1 MWNLSALADKAK
13 EAAARIEAQLDES
26 TGIEGGG
33 GGSSDNI
40 GGGIFGVSKDN
51 STAINGSSQ
60 LNDDLND
67 DDDFFSDTPAVSLP
81 STHAGNVGSWEQTP
95 QKEDNDTS
103 YEQPTATTKLDIIT
117 AKEGDDDFFGDEQPT
132 QQFQSPPQKQV
143 SEEIDFGGDNEN
155 KMRGEDGWDEEVDN
169 INLDDDN
176 EENNEISPV
185 AEEQQYIEEEPQQE
199 ETAVVEKPE
208 EEEHAVKPELKPEP
222 EAEELFVE
230 EPSVVLDHSN
240 NIEEHEAEVSPEDA
254 QNDPAP
260 EPSYKDVE
268 EETENDL
275 VDEPS
280 VDQIN
285 ETQESIYAH
294 EETNTI
300 AQEDDNM
307 LLPEVTPPTDAH
319 TSSAPPSMN
328 DAETQQYLA
337 PTDAQTSSAP
347 PMNDAET
354 QQYLATIAQL
364 ESQLYQREEQLASKS
379 DQITSLTMQYESEN
393 TQLRQVISETKEE
406 AKKRIVRAKDRVE
419 EMQTKLT
426 DAVRRADSAGGSSQE
441 QSDVITA
448 LRAEGEQ
455 LARKQSAME
464 QSVRSAKGE
473 ARELHEKLDIEMD
486 ARQKEETK
494 VKSLEGEV
502 KSLKEDLAS
511 ARKGE
516 TLSKKLEG
524 ELVAAKEESE
534 KQRASN
540 LLLDQQF
547 KELKKEKNT
556 LKKEVE
562 ESRAGAALE
571 LEGESN
577 KLRRE
582 RDDMLGDLESKLR
595 TSDREANVREDALRH
610 EVSELRKRWQDAVR
624 RAEGK
629 PICCCLTISH
639 RTGHFELIKPIFIKL

>member
-307 LLPEVTPPTDAH
+307 LLPEATP
-319 TSSAPPSMN
+319 
-328 DAETQQYLA
+328 
-337 PTDAQTSSAP
+337 PTDAQTSSASP
-347 PMNDAET
+347 LMNDAET
-354 QQYLATIAQL
+354 QQYLATISQL

-629 PICCCLTISH
+629 PICCCLTLYL
-639 RTGHFELIKPIFIKL
+639 TGQVTLN